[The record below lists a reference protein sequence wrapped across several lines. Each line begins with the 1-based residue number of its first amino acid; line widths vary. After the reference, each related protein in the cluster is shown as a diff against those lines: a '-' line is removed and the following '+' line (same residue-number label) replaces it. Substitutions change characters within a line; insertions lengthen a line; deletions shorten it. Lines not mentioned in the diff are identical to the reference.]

1 MKWYD
6 VELEIPIYGKTFE
19 TVQASDL
26 EIAKKIAIRKAET
39 QYNFDGGSIFVTK
52 IKEIKL

>member
-19 TVQASDL
+19 TIQASDL
-26 EIAKKIAIRKAET
+26 EIAKEIAQIHF
-39 QYNFDGGSIFVTK
+39 NFRDS
-52 IKEIKL
+52 

>member
-19 TVQASDL
+19 TVQATDL
-26 EIAKKIAIRKAET
+26 KIAKKIAIRKAET
-39 QYNFDGGSIFVTK
+39 QYNFNGKSILVTR
-52 IKEIKL
+52 IKEIKP

>member
-19 TVQASDL
+19 TIQASDL
-26 EIAKKIAIRKAET
+26 EIAKEIAVRKAEKKF
-39 QYNFDGGSIFVTK
+39 NFDGKSILVTR